1 MSSLVS
7 SQPLPRVSIGTCDG
21 GGLTA
26 KPKIPWNA
34 CDGGGLTARP
44 TMPKGAM
51 SFCGTGDTAPVPTG
65 GISKKT
71 GIIAA
76 AVLLIGGA
84 LLGYGH
90 RDQISKGLNAMKGSV
105 DKFFS
110 NGKPAEWFE
119 AGKGLLAKAK
129 DMIFAKA

>member
-26 KPKIPWNA
+26 KPKTPWNA

-51 SFCGTGDTAPVPTG
+51 SFCGTGDTAPAQTG

-71 GIIAA
+71 GIIGA

-90 RDQISKGLNAMKGSV
+90 RDQISKGLDSMKGSI

-110 NGKPAEWFE
+110 KGKPAEWLD
-119 AGKGLLAKAK
+119 AGKNLLSKAK
-129 DMIFAKA
+129 DMIFAKG